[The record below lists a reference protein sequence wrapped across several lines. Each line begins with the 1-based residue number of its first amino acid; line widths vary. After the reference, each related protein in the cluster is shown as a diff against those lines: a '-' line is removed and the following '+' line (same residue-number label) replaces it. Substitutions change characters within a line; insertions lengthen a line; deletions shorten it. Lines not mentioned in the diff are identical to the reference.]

1 MRRPIL
7 LALIAAIA
15 GALTISAVTLAGGSD
30 DTAKRDRGW
39 AAYMDTRDKDRTHG
53 GYLGSLA
60 GRLDVSTTELRR
72 ALKVTARK
80 QLRRAAQA
88 GLINARERRALG
100 ACMRRHGRACDR
112 RTLGRAAKR
121 LKGTLMGAGGAAMLP
136 ELKRTASADLAA
148 ALGQPVDEVLAA
160 VRAELVARL
169 DQGVGIGVVTEKGRE
184 LALACF
190 DDPASCDVAALR
202 RELRF
207 G

>member
-7 LALIAAIA
+7 IALIAAIA
-15 GALTISAVTLAGGSD
+15 GALTISAVTLAGGNETS
-30 DTAKRDRGW
+30 KQERGW
-39 AAYMDTRDKDRTHG
+39 AAYTKAGAHDRAHG

-60 GRLDVSTTELRR
+60 GRLDVSTAELRR

-88 GLINARERRALG
+88 GLISARERRALAG
-100 ACMRRHGRACDR
+100 CMRSEGRACDR
-112 RTLGRAAKR
+112 RKLGRMAKR
-121 LKGTLMGAGGAAMLP
+121 LKGMLMGAGGAAALP

-148 ALGQPVDEVLAA
+148 ALGKPVDEVLAA